1 MTTTRQYAVTNH
13 AKYIKKFLCT
23 PSVPDVVYTVG
34 VNSTYTKRKA
44 QKMLETSINNPLTQ
58 IALMA
63 LILLLIRKPIT
74 EITQG
79 IIVKQEIKKLSRIL
93 NNKNA
98 SEAKKEH
105 AIETFRQN
113 IYNVIEQPASRAQER
128 YVKRLID
135 KCIEIAKQKE

>member
-34 VNSTYTKRKA
+34 VNSTCTEREA

-113 IYNVIEQPASRAQER
+113 IYNVIEQPASRAQEQ
-128 YVKRLID
+128 YVERLID
-135 KCIEIAKQKE
+135 KCIKIAKQKE

>member
-1 MTTTRQYAVTNH
+1 MTATNH
-13 AKYIKKFLCT
+13 AKHIKKFLYAL
-23 PSVPDVVYTVG
+23 SVPDTAYMVG

-128 YVKRLID
+128 YVKRLVD
-135 KCIEIAKQKE
+135 KCIKIAKQKE

>member
-34 VNSTYTKRKA
+34 VNSTCTERKA

>member
-34 VNSTYTKRKA
+34 VNSTCTERKA

-128 YVKRLID
+128 YVKRLVD
-135 KCIEIAKQKE
+135 KCIKIAKQKE

>member
-34 VNSTYTKRKA
+34 VNSTCTEREA

-128 YVKRLID
+128 YVKRLVD
-135 KCIEIAKQKE
+135 KCIKIAKQKE

>member
-34 VNSTYTKRKA
+34 VNSTYTERKA

-113 IYNVIEQPASRAQER
+113 I
-128 YVKRLID
+128 
-135 KCIEIAKQKE
+135 

>member
-128 YVKRLID
+128 YVKRLVD
-135 KCIEIAKQKE
+135 KCIKIAKQKE

>member
-34 VNSTYTKRKA
+34 VNSTCTEREA

-113 IYNVIEQPASRAQER
+113 IYNVIEQPASRAQEQ
-128 YVKRLID
+128 YVERLID
-135 KCIEIAKQKE
+135 KCIKIAKQKA

>member
-1 MTTTRQYAVTNH
+1 
-13 AKYIKKFLCT
+13 
-23 PSVPDVVYTVG
+23 
-34 VNSTYTKRKA
+34 
-44 QKMLETSINNPLTQ
+44 MLETSINNPLTQ

>member
-34 VNSTYTKRKA
+34 VNSTCTEREA
-44 QKMLETSINNPLTQ
+44 QKMPETSINNPLTQ

-113 IYNVIEQPASRAQER
+113 IYNVIEQPASRAQEQ
-128 YVKRLID
+128 YVERLVD